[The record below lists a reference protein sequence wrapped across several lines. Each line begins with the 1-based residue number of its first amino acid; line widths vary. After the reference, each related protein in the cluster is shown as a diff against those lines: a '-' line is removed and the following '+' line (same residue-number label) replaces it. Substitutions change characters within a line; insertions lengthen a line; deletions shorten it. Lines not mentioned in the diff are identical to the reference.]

1 MERSGGCRSVIA
13 RYWSAHTTQERA
25 PDYAN
30 HLQTSIFPELEKL
43 DGYSGGMLLQRDG
56 ASGAVEVVVITFW
69 TSIESVRAFAGDDI
83 EQAVVPEKAVALLDD
98 FDRRVRHYDVVIK
111 ADQSFK

>member
-1 MERSGGCRSVIA
+1 MIA

-43 DGYSGGMLLQRDG
+43 DGFSGAMLLQRDE
-56 ASGAVEVVVITFW
+56 AAAVEVVVITFW
-69 TSIESVRAFAGDDI
+69 ESIESVRAFAGDDL
-83 EQAVVPEKAVALLDD
+83 EQAVVPDKAAALLDE
-98 FDRRVRHYDVVIK
+98 FDRRVRHYDIIIK
-111 ADQSFK
+111 TN